1 MTSVPVV
8 MVRSY
13 LAMIPRL
20 AAEETLDASTSV
32 ALGSGTLKDA
42 RSVQDGLLRVAG
54 AGRRRRAPA
63 PSPGALAAMGIG
75 VMKPNG

>member
-1 MTSVPVV
+1 

-20 AAEETLDASTSV
+20 AAEETLDASTAV

-54 AGRRRRAPA
+54 AGRRRRAVA
-63 PSPGALAAMGIG
+63 PSPAALAAMGIG
-75 VMKPNG
+75 VMKADG

>member
-1 MTSVPVV
+1 MTTVPVA

-42 RSVQDGLLRVAG
+42 QRVQDDLLRAAR
-54 AGRRRRAPA
+54 AGRKVARVK
-63 PSPGALAAMGIG
+63 PSPAALAMMGIK
-75 VMKPNG
+75 VERANG

>member
-1 MTSVPVV
+1 

-42 RSVQDGLLRVAG
+42 ARVQDGLLRVAG
-54 AGRRRRAPA
+54 AGRRRPA